1 MTEVDKHIVEQRFA
15 RSVQTYRQHAL
26 VQNQMAQQLTE
37 MARPYLSRGSS
48 VFEVG
53 CGSGTLTQYLMKQ
66 FEPSTL
72 IANDLVSGVLPEVL
86 KITNTHKH
94 LTFSFLPGDAEVI
107 EFPHSND
114 AVFAGAALQWFH
126 QPGKFFIKVAE
137 SLNEKGILA
146 FSTFGGSNYKE
157 IQQTTHKSLSYKT
170 LQQLKSIL
178 QPNFTILEQTESTQ
192 TLWFDHPIEVL
203 RHIKATGV
211 GGVVKQSWCKRQ
223 LDDFISDYQQFYKPG
238 KGYSLTYHPI
248 LIVAQKKIEPFGKE
262 RI

>member
-26 VQNQMAQQLTE
+26 VQNQMAQQLTD
-37 MARPYLSRGSS
+37 MARPYLNLGSKM
-48 VFEVG
+48 FEVG
-53 CGSGTLTQYLMKQ
+53 CGSGTLTQYLVRE

-72 IANDLVSGVLPEVL
+72 IANDLVSGVLPEIL
-86 KITNTHKH
+86 NITNEHKS
-94 LTFSFLPGDAEVI
+94 LSFKFLLGDAEVI
-107 EFPHSND
+107 EFPNSTD

-126 QPGKFFIKVAE
+126 QLEQFFIKAAE

-146 FSTFGGSNYKE
+146 FSTFGSSNYKE
-157 IQQTTHKSLSYKT
+157 IQQTTNKSLSYKT
-170 LQQLKSIL
+170 LHQLKSLL
-178 QPNFTILEQTESTQ
+178 QPHFTILEQTESTQ

-223 LDDFISDYQQFYKPG
+223 LDDFISDYQQFYTSG
-238 KGYSLTYHPI
+238 KGYPLTYHPI
-248 LIVAQKKIEPFGKE
+248 LIVVHKK
-262 RI
+262 